1 MSVKWEKTGQ
11 TTGELTFDIS
21 KDEVKLGLDEAFRRI
36 KRSLNVPGFR
46 KGHVSRT
53 IFDQFYGEEAL
64 YQDALN
70 FVLPN
75 AYAAA
80 LKEAKVEAVGQPQ
93 VAPVSM
99 DKGKAWTMKA
109 TVTTKPAVKLGKYKG
124 VDVPRQN
131 TRVYAK
137 DIDAEINRRRQANAE
152 LILKK
157 GPAAKG
163 DTVTI
168 DFDGTVAGKKFPGG
182 SAKNHSLTLGSG
194 SFIPGF
200 EDQVIGHKAGD
211 KFDVVVTFPKDYGAK
226 DLAGKKAHF
235 ATTLHEVK
243 QKQLPKLDDEF
254 AKDVDESVDTLD
266 QLKDKIK
273 DQLKARKEDE
283 AQDAI
288 QSAALDDAVRN
299 AKIDKI
305 PQVMIQQDI
314 DNQLNQYLGNLRR
327 QGIDPKTYF
336 QITKT
341 NEATL
346 RKQIGVGA
354 EDRVKTSLVLEA
366 IVAKEKL
373 GATKDEKEK
382 EIKDLAKEY
391 NMDIKTVR
399 NTLTDEMLTHDIA
412 VRKAMDLVTDNAK
425 QVSKA
430 EYEKETGTGKK
441 SAKKSSKTAAKKG
454 KAKSTAKKTTKKSHQ
469 SSKKSSK

>member
-1 MSVKWEKTGQ
+1 MSVKWEKTGK

-21 KDEVKLGLDEAFRRI
+21 KEEVKLGLDEAFKRI

-75 AYAAA
+75 AYSAA
-80 LKEAKVEAVGQPQ
+80 LKEAKIKAVGQPQ
-93 VAPVSM
+93 VSPVSM
-99 DKGKAWTMKA
+99 DKGQAWTMKA
-109 TVTTKPAVKLGKYKG
+109 TVTTEPEVKLGKYKG
-124 VDVPRQN
+124 IEVPRQN

-137 DIDAEINRRRQANAE
+137 DVDAEIERRRQANAT
-152 LILKK
+152 LVLKK
-157 GPAAKG
+157 GEAAKG

-168 DFDGTVAGKKFPGG
+168 DFEGTIDGKKFDGG
-182 SAKNHSLTLGSG
+182 SAKNHSLQLGSG

-200 EDQVIGHKAGD
+200 EDQLIGHKAGD
-211 KFDVVVTFPKDYGAK
+211 KVDVVVTFPKDYGAK
-226 DLAGKKAHF
+226 DLAGKEAHF
-235 ATTLHEVK
+235 ATTLHEIK
-243 QKQLPKLDDEF
+243 TKQLPKLDDEF

-283 AQDAI
+283 AEDAI
-288 QSAALDDAVRN
+288 QAAAMDGVIKN
-299 AKIDKI
+299 AKIDEI
-305 PQVMIQQDI
+305 PDAMIQQDV

-327 QGIDPKTYF
+327 QGIDPQTYF

-341 NEATL
+341 DEATL
-346 RKQIGVGA
+346 RKQIAAGA

-366 IVAKEKL
+366 IVKAEKL
-373 GATKDEKEK
+373 TATKEEKEQ
-382 EIKDLAKEY
+382 EIKDLASEY
-391 NMDIKTVR
+391 NMDVKTVR
-399 NTLTDEMLTHDIA
+399 ETLTDDMLEHDIA
-412 VRKAMDLVTDNAK
+412 VRKAMDMVTDNAK

-430 EYEKETGTGKK
+430 EYEKANGTDKD
-441 SAKKSSKTAAKKG
+441 AKKSNDSKAKKV
-454 KAKSTAKKTTKKSHQ
+454 
-469 SSKKSSK
+469 